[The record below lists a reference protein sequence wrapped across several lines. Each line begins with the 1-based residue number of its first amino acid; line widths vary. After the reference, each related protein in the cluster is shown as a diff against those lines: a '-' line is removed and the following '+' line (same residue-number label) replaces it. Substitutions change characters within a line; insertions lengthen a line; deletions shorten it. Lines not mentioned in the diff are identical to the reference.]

1 MKSDTYIEFIKTAYN
16 SLRFVKNLDND
27 FFEGLDDLRKVANK
41 YDKEAIYTSIYPH
54 NDIELLESLKADV
67 IEVSERIKV
76 IPFFFEI
83 HHSRDT
89 FVKFKIQGINITKVI
104 LI

>member
-1 MKSDTYIEFIKTAYN
+1 MKSETYIEFIKTAYN

-27 FFEGLDDLRKVANK
+27 FFEGLDDLRKIAKK
-41 YDKEAIYTSIYPH
+41 YDKEAQYTSTFPP
-54 NDIELLESLKADV
+54 NDRELLDALKADV
-67 IEVSERIKV
+67 IEVAERIKV
-76 IPFFFEI
+76 TPGFFEI
-83 HHSRDT
+83 HHSRET